1 MPENNTDL
9 CESHMIGANTREWLV
24 SRQACPP
31 LALYHIGLTGIS
43 HAAPDFCFIRPQPR
57 MSQLLACFGGVGQVL
72 LDGVWHP
79 CETGQAYLTPP
90 GAPHGYRSMPGG
102 GRWKVCWVLYDQD
115 DPLAPS
121 LGRDAPTL
129 LRVDWRPLVAS
140 IECLHRELMGQ
151 ADPALMQHW
160 AYLVNAHSQ
169 RAIGPET
176 RLRQLWERV
185 SADPGHP
192 WTVEELAASMAFSPE
207 HLRRIC
213 QAEAGRSPMRYVTE
227 LRMRA
232 AATLLASESY
242 SISEVAERVG
252 YDNAFAFSTAFK
264 RHAGVAPSQ
273 FRARPVAG

>member
-1 MPENNTDL
+1 
-9 CESHMIGANTREWLV
+9 
-24 SRQACPP
+24 
-31 LALYHIGLTGIS
+31 
-43 HAAPDFCFIRPQPR
+43 
-57 MSQLLACFGGVGQVL
+57 
-72 LDGVWHP
+72 
-79 CETGQAYLTPP
+79 
-90 GAPHGYRSMPGG
+90 
-102 GRWKVCWVLYDQD
+102 
-115 DPLAPS
+115 
-121 LGRDAPTL
+121 
-129 LRVDWRPLVAS
+129 
-140 IECLHRELMGQ
+140 MGQ

-160 AYLVNAHSQ
+160 AALLNAHTQ